1 MSERTEESE
10 DSDGLIKDT
19 FDEDTLTQL
28 SSLIASGRG
37 VRMDETP
44 AFNMRLIAEVRRRL
58 SLLFTTV
65 RSMHIAILSSA
76 FM

>member
-1 MSERTEESE
+1 MSEHTEDTE
-10 DSDGLIKDT
+10 DSEGLFKDT

-44 AFNMRLIAEVRRRL
+44 AFNMRLIAEKQCTPLGPRCERK
-58 SLLFTTV
+58 T
-65 RSMHIAILSSA
+65 I
-76 FM
+76 